1 MIPVPSVGTTIT
13 KFLLRSKQCEQKCWG
28 WGFCF
33 LIFFSLS
40 ISLCIALTLSLSLCM
55 PRRQQRLL
63 LSVKIRAALERS
75 PVATWTSL
83 TGSVGLSR
91 VPSNAHWGSLGL
103 QQCLWVSCKASSA
116 VPFGTLFLEAQTRFR
131 KKILQTFQQPC
142 EAPNILLKRKRKIFS
157 APPAS
162 QLLLCLV
169 KTPH

>member
-1 MIPVPSVGTTIT
+1 M
-13 KFLLRSKQCEQKCWG
+13 
-28 WGFCF
+28 
-33 LIFFSLS
+33 
-40 ISLCIALTLSLSLCM
+40 
-55 PRRQQRLL
+55 
-63 LSVKIRAALERS
+63 RAALERS

-83 TGSVGLSR
+83 TGSLGLSR
-91 VPSNAHWGSLGL
+91 VPSNAHWGSRGL

-116 VPFGTLFLEAQTRFR
+116 VFFGTLFLEAQTRFR

-169 KTPH
+169 KNPHCRNFVEKSRKGGREEGGKKCATLYSSNYKIDHRT